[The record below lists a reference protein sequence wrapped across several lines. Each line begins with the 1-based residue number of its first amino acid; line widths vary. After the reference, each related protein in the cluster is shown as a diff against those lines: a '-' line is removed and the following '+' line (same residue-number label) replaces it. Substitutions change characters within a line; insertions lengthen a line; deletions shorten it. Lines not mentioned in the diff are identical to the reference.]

1 MGGFCP
7 AKGDERGSARHEGQW
22 SRAGTRPHVVLTQKV
37 LSWELAVR
45 TAVTQ
50 VLGPLSGQDPFP
62 DSLYLP
68 CIYINFPCGPGLKLE
83 NVPESSLWTPYECSI
98 QKCTSQLESAYLG
111 VETPII
117 WRTGGSGVGF

>member
-1 MGGFCP
+1 MVT
-7 AKGDERGSARHEGQW
+7 RRH
-22 SRAGTRPHVVLTQKV
+22 TCVVGAQKV

-98 QKCTSQLESAYLG
+98 QKCPSRLESAYLG
-111 VETPII
+111 AQTPIFGEQ
-117 WRTGGSGVGF
+117 GGRVWSGVLRGPLEVVISLFF